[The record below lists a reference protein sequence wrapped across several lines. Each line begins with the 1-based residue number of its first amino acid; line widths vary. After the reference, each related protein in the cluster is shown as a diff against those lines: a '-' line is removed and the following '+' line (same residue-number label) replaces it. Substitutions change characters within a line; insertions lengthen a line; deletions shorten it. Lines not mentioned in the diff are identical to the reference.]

1 MGVSTGAGTAQT
13 GQIQGVV
20 MPVRGLVFDLDGTL
34 VNTAPDLLA
43 ATNHVLALDG
53 LAPLQAAQMN
63 NFVGHGAK
71 ALLTRGFTARGCTL
85 SGAALESRY
94 RTFLDFYM
102 NNIAAAGSA
111 PYPGV
116 VALIERAKAHGLG
129 LAVCTNKLEALS
141 VRLLDELDLSR
152 HFGAVI
158 GPDTIGVAKP
168 DAAPFREAAR
178 RLNVAT
184 AEALMLGDSE
194 TDVLTARAA
203 GVPIIAVPFGFTPE
217 PVETYGP
224 DHLVQHFDEVWPLL
238 ERHYL

>member
-1 MGVSTGAGTAQT
+1 
-13 GQIQGVV
+13 
-20 MPVRGLVFDLDGTL
+20 MPVHALVFDLDGTL

-53 LAPLQAAQMN
+53 LAPLETAQMN

-71 ALLTRGFTARGCTL
+71 ALLMRGFTARGRTL
-85 SGAALESRY
+85 EGEALEMRY
-94 RTFLDFYM
+94 RAFLDFYM
-102 NNIAAAGSA
+102 ANIATAGSA

-116 VALIERAKAHGLG
+116 LPLIERAKAHGLG
-129 LAVCTNKLEALS
+129 LAVCTNKLEGLS
-141 VRLLDELDLSR
+141 VRLMDELDLSR
-152 HFGAVI
+152 HFGAII

-168 DAAPFREAAR
+168 DAAPYREAVR
-178 RLNVAT
+178 RLGVSVGQS
-184 AEALMLGDSE
+184 LMLGDSE

-203 GVPIIAVPFGFTPE
+203 GVPIIAVPFGFTPQ

-238 ERHYL
+238 EKQYL

>member
-1 MGVSTGAGTAQT
+1 
-13 GQIQGVV
+13 
-20 MPVRGLVFDLDGTL
+20 MPVKALIFDLDGTL

-43 ATNHVLALDG
+43 ATNHVLG
-53 LAPLQAAQMN
+53 LRGLGPVSAAQMN

-71 ALLTRGFTARGCTL
+71 ALLTRGF
-85 SGAALESRY
+85 AAQGQAIGGTELDALY
-94 RTFLDFYM
+94 RAFIAFYDA
-102 NNIAAAGSA
+102 NIASAGSA

-116 VALIERAKAHGLG
+116 LALIDRAKAHGLK
-129 LAVCTNKLEALS
+129 LAVCTNKLESLS

-152 HFGAVI
+152 HFGAVV
-158 GPDTIGVAKP
+158 GPDTVGIAKP
-168 DAAPFREAAR
+168 DPAPFREAAR
-178 RLNVAT
+178 RVGVPA

-203 GVPIIAVPFGFTPE
+203 GVPIIAVPFGFTPQ